1 MPYERPAEHASP
13 HHLESRPH
21 ARKEGMVSSTAAP
34 TRKRPPTIS
43 PGRRSFR
50 PYLLSIPA
58 VLVVVGILYPFFL
71 GAYYSFLNYTAA
83 NPNPR
88 FVGLTNF
95 QSVLSD
101 PQFWASVRVTAIF
114 AIAATVI
121 ETVLGVGIALL
132 LNRSSMIGK
141 VFEKVLILP
150 LMIAPVIAGTIWKLM
165 FNPQFGVL
173 NHLFGLGTFDWLSK
187 DTALWSSILVDA
199 WIYTP
204 FVAILVLA
212 GIRSLPK
219 EPFEASDVDGAG
231 WFYMFR
237 RLMLPMMW
245 PYILVAVIFRFMD
258 CLKAFDLIYVL
269 TAGGPGLATRTLQIG
284 AYEDSITFQNFSR
297 GSTYMFLLWVLV
309 FITAK
314 YLVGVL
320 GKAQRRAAGA
330 ED

>member
-1 MPYERPAEHASP
+1 VTTTATRPQGTGRTE
-13 HHLESRPH
+13 
-21 ARKEGMVSSTAAP
+21 T
-34 TRKRPPTIS
+34 PPTVT
-43 PGRRSFR
+43 PGRRRLR
-50 PYLLSIPA
+50 PYILSLPA
-58 VLVVVGILYPFFL
+58 VLVVIGILYPFVL
-71 GAYYSFLNYTAA
+71 GAYYSILNYTAS
-83 NPNPR
+83 NPNPHVVWFANYR
-88 FVGLTNF
+88 
-95 QSVLSD
+95 SVLSD
-101 PQFWASVRVTAIF
+101 PQFWTSVRVTAVF
-114 AIAATVI
+114 AVVATAL
-121 ETVLGVGIALL
+121 ETFLGVAVALL
-132 LNRSSMIGK
+132 LNRASRVGS

-150 LMIAPVIAGTIWKLM
+150 LMIAPVIAGTVWKLM

-173 NHLFGLGTFDWLSK
+173 NHIFRLGSFDWLSK
-187 DTALWSSILVDA
+187 DMALWSSILVDA

-212 GIRSLPK
+212 GMRSLPK
-219 EPFEASDVDGAG
+219 EPFEASAVDGAS
-231 WFYMFR
+231 WLYMFR

-297 GSTYMFLLWVLV
+297 GSTYMFLLWILI
-309 FITAK
+309 FITAR
-314 YLVGVL
+314 YLVSVL

>member
-1 MPYERPAEHASP
+1 VTTTATRP
-13 HHLESRPH
+13 
-21 ARKEGMVSSTAAP
+21 GP
-34 TRKRPPTIS
+34 TGRVAPPTVS
-43 PGRRSFR
+43 PGRRRLR
-50 PYLLSIPA
+50 PYILSLPA
-58 VLVVVGILYPFFL
+58 VLVVIGILYPFVL
-71 GAYYSFLNYTAA
+71 GAYYSILSYTAS
-83 NPNPR
+83 NPNPHVVWFANYR
-88 FVGLTNF
+88 
-95 QSVLSD
+95 SVLSD
-101 PQFWASVRVTAIF
+101 PQFWTSVRVTAVF
-114 AIAATVI
+114 AIVATAL
-121 ETVLGVGIALL
+121 ETVLGVGVALL
-132 LNRSSMIGK
+132 LNRASRVGS

-150 LMIAPVIAGTIWKLM
+150 LMIAPVIAGTVWKLM

-173 NHLFGLGTFDWLSK
+173 NHIFGLGSFDWLSK
-187 DTALWSSILVDA
+187 NTALWSSILVDA

-212 GIRSLPK
+212 GMRSLPK
-219 EPFEASDVDGAG
+219 EPFEASAVDGAS
-231 WFYMFR
+231 WLYMFR

-297 GSTYMFLLWVLV
+297 GSTYMFLLWILI
-309 FITAK
+309 FITAR
-314 YLVGVL
+314 YLVSVL

>member
-1 MPYERPAEHASP
+1 MTATATRPQGAGRAEP
-13 HHLESRPH
+13 
-21 ARKEGMVSSTAAP
+21 
-34 TRKRPPTIS
+34 PPTVT
-43 PGRRSFR
+43 PGRRRLR
-50 PYLLSIPA
+50 PYILSLPA
-58 VLVVVGILYPFFL
+58 VLVVIGILYPFVL
-71 GAYYSFLNYTAA
+71 GAYYSILNYTAS
-83 NPNPR
+83 NPNPHVVWFANYR
-88 FVGLTNF
+88 
-95 QSVLSD
+95 SVLSD
-101 PQFWASVRVTAIF
+101 PQFWTSVRVTAVF
-114 AIAATVI
+114 AVVATAL
-121 ETVLGVGIALL
+121 ETVLGVAVALL
-132 LNRSSMIGK
+132 LNRASRVGS

-150 LMIAPVIAGTIWKLM
+150 LMIAPVIAGTVWKLM

-173 NHLFGLGTFDWLSK
+173 NHIFGLGSFDWLSK
-187 DTALWSSILVDA
+187 NLALWSSILVDA

-212 GIRSLPK
+212 GMRSLPK
-219 EPFEASDVDGAG
+219 EPFEASAVDGAS
-231 WFYMFR
+231 WLYMFR

-297 GSTYMFLLWVLV
+297 GSTYMFLLWILI
-309 FITAK
+309 FITAR
-314 YLVGVL
+314 YLVSVL

>member
-1 MPYERPAEHASP
+1 MTTTATRQPP
-13 HHLESRPH
+13 
-21 ARKEGMVSSTAAP
+21 STREA
-34 TRKRPPTIS
+34 PPTVT
-43 PGRRSFR
+43 PGRRRLR
-50 PYLLSIPA
+50 PYILSLPA
-58 VLVVVGILYPFFL
+58 VLVVIGILYPFVL
-71 GAYYSFLNYTAA
+71 GAYYSILDYTASNPDPHIVWFA
-83 NPNPR
+83 NYR
-88 FVGLTNF
+88 
-95 QSVLSD
+95 SVLSD
-101 PQFWASVRVTAIF
+101 PQFWTSVRVTAVF
-114 AIAATVI
+114 AIVATAL

-132 LNRSSMIGK
+132 LNRASRVGS

-150 LMIAPVIAGTIWKLM
+150 LMIAPVIAGVVWKLM

-173 NHLFGLGTFDWLSK
+173 NHIFRLGSFDWLSK
-187 DTALWSSILVDA
+187 DMALWSSILVDA

-212 GIRSLPK
+212 GMRSLPK
-219 EPFEASDVDGAG
+219 EPFEASAVDGAS

-258 CLKAFDLIYVL
+258 CLKEFDLIYVL

-297 GSTYMFLLWVLV
+297 GSTYMFLLWILV
-309 FITAK
+309 FITAR
-314 YLVGVL
+314 YLVSVL

-330 ED
+330 EE

>member
-1 MPYERPAEHASP
+1 MTT
-13 HHLESRPH
+13 
-21 ARKEGMVSSTAAP
+21 TATPPRVTPRTEAP
-34 TRKRPPTIS
+34 PRVT
-43 PGRRSFR
+43 PGRRRLR
-50 PYLLSIPA
+50 PYLLALPA
-58 VLVVVGILYPFFL
+58 VLVVVGILYPFVL
-71 GAYYSFLNYTAA
+71 GAYYSILNYTASNPDPHVVWFA
-83 NPNPR
+83 NYR
-88 FVGLTNF
+88 
-95 QSVLSD
+95 SVLSD
-101 PQFWASVRVTAIF
+101 PQFWTSVRVTAVF
-114 AIAATVI
+114 AIVATVL
-121 ETVLGVGIALL
+121 ETVLGVGVALL
-132 LNRSSMIGK
+132 LNRASRVGS

-150 LMIAPVIAGTIWKLM
+150 LMIAPVIAGTVWKLM

-173 NHLFGLGTFDWLSK
+173 NHMFHLGSFDWLSK

-212 GIRSLPK
+212 GIRSLPR
-219 EPFEASDVDGAG
+219 EPFEASAVDGAS

-297 GSTYMFLLWVLV
+297 GSTYMFLLWILV
-309 FITAK
+309 FITAR
-314 YLVGVL
+314 YLVSVL